1 MSAHFYVEG
10 IYLTRKGVKKARKS
24 GRVSAADLE
33 PFARSYWVE
42 NPQAA
47 IDAATQDLE
56 GGEWQEGP
64 RVSQHSE
71 EQRMRAS
78 GAPELPGLLDSPRK
92 GKRKGT
98 R

>member
-1 MSAHFYVEG
+1 MSAFFYVEG
-10 IYLTRKGVKKARKS
+10 VYLTRKGVKKARKS
-24 GRVSAADLE
+24 GRISTADLE

-47 IDAATQDLE
+47 VEAATQDLD

-64 RVSQHSE
+64 RVSKHSE

-78 GAPELPGLLDSPRK
+78 GAPELPGLFDSPK
-92 GKRKGT
+92 KQKKRGT
-98 R
+98 P